1 MWAFLKFDSMDCHWA
16 LNIISCNANYLKK
29 INKQAVKKQKSK
41 KRKTQ
46 QSKAKEE
53 RKKENILCKTF
64 TTTVPWNFNLICFIW
79 FWRFF
84 CHFFTEQVI
93 PSKIWSYNHVTPD
106 HRLNVT
112 STSVSDI
119 TVRNTTE
126 LVACLCPL
134 NCILHEDREVV
145 RMLIFFSLYK
155 NGPR

>member
-1 MWAFLKFDSMDCHWA
+1 MGFLKIWFNGLS
-16 LNIISCNANYLKK
+16 LSLKYNFLQRKLLKK
-29 INKQAVKKQKSK
+29 KQQTGSKKTKKQK
-41 KRKTQ
+41 TQ
-46 QSKAKEE
+46 NTTKQSKRRK
-53 RKKENILCKTF
+53 KKENILCKTF
-64 TTTVPWNFNLICFIW
+64 TTTVPWNFNLICFIS

-84 CHFFTEQVI
+84 CHFTEQVI

-134 NCILHEDREVV
+134 NCILYEDREVV
-145 RMLIFFSLYK
+145 RMLIFFFLYK
-155 NGPR
+155 NGRR

>member
-1 MWAFLKFDSMDCHWA
+1 MGFLKSWFNGLS
-16 LNIISCNANYLKK
+16 LSLKYNFLQRKLLKK
-29 INKQAVKKQKSK
+29 KQRTGSKKNQKNK

-64 TTTVPWNFNLICFIW
+64 TTTVPWNFNLICFIS

-84 CHFFTEQVI
+84 CHFTEQVI

-106 HRLNVT
+106 RRLNVT

-145 RMLIFFSLYK
+145 RILIFFSLYK
-155 NGPR
+155 NGRR